1 MIRKDSRITRQGL
14 PDVRHPVG
22 DQLGRFSVGGTN
34 CPTCGT
40 QLSERGKIAGRRDP
54 GVHDVSICRG
64 CAEIL
69 VLTQSAQGLTLRPTS
84 ASEYLALPE
93 DAQSLLRVA
102 YLLVRRQQR
111 MLRTPG

>member
-1 MIRKDSRITRQGL
+1 M
-14 PDVRHPVG
+14 
-22 DQLGRFSVGGTN
+22 GGTN

-40 QLSERGKIAGRRDP
+40 QLSDGGKIAGRRDP
-54 GVHDVSICRG
+54 GVQDVSICRG

-69 VLTQSAQGLTLRPTS
+69 VLTQSTQGLTLRPTS
-84 ASEYLALPE
+84 ASEYLGLPE

-111 MLRTPG
+111 LLRAPRQLH

>member
-1 MIRKDSRITRQGL
+1 MIR
-14 PDVRHPVG
+14 HPLG
-22 DQLGRFSVGGTN
+22 DQLGRFNVGGTS

-40 QLSERGKIAGRRDP
+40 QLSDGGKVAGRRHP
-54 GVHDVSICRG
+54 GVQDVSICRG

-69 VLTQSAQGLTLRPTS
+69 VLTRSAQGLTLRPTS

-102 YLLVRRQQR
+102 YLLVRRHQR
-111 MLRTPG
+111 VLRAPRQVH

>member
-1 MIRKDSRITRQGL
+1 
-14 PDVRHPVG
+14 VRAT
-22 DQLGRFSVGGTN
+22 GRFSVGGTN

-40 QLSERGKIAGRRDP
+40 QLSDGGKIAGRRDP
-54 GVHDVSICRG
+54 GVQDVSICRG

-69 VLTQSAQGLTLRPTS
+69 VLTQSTQGLTLRPTS
-84 ASEYLALPE
+84 ASEYLGLPE

-111 MLRTPG
+111 LLRAPRQLH

>member
-1 MIRKDSRITRQGL
+1 
-14 PDVRHPVG
+14 
-22 DQLGRFSVGGTN
+22 VGGTN

-40 QLSERGKIAGRRDP
+40 QLLDGGKIAGRRDP
-54 GVHDVSICRG
+54 GAHDVSICRG

-69 VLTQSAQGLTLRPTS
+69 VMTQSAQGLTLRPTS

-102 YLLVRRQQR
+102 YLLVRRQPHVVRAPRQ
-111 MLRTPG
+111 LH

>member
-1 MIRKDSRITRQGL
+1 M
-14 PDVRHPVG
+14 
-22 DQLGRFSVGGTN
+22 GGTN

-40 QLSERGKIAGRRDP
+40 QLFDGGKIAGRRDP
-54 GVHDVSICRG
+54 GVQDVSICRG

-69 VLTQSAQGLTLRPTS
+69 VLTQSAQGLSLRPTS
-84 ASEYLALPE
+84 ATEYLALPE

-111 MLRTPG
+111 MLRAPRQLH

>member
-1 MIRKDSRITRQGL
+1 MGE
-14 PDVRHPVG
+14 
-22 DQLGRFSVGGTN
+22 TN

-40 QLSERGKIAGRRDP
+40 ELFDGGKIAGRRDP
-54 GVHDVSICRG
+54 GLHDVSICRG

-69 VLTQSAQGLTLRPTS
+69 VLTRSAQGLSLRPTS
-84 ASEYLALPE
+84 ATEYLALPE

-111 MLRTPG
+111 MLRAPRQLH

>member
-1 MIRKDSRITRQGL
+1 
-14 PDVRHPVG
+14 VG
-22 DQLGRFSVGGTN
+22 ETN

-40 QLSERGKIAGRRDP
+40 QLCDGGKIAGRRAP
-54 GVHDVSICRG
+54 EVRDVSICRG

-69 VLTQSAQGLTLRPTS
+69 ILTQSGQGLTLRATS

-102 YLLVRRQQR
+102 YLLVRRQQG
-111 MLRTPG
+111 MLRAPRQLH